1 MTQQTQTETYDLNA
15 IASAVNIKP
24 ERARLIIGELVEQF
38 NFDATT
44 VPQNTLVSILGS
56 VIGLMQT
63 HNLSITQAVQKYV
76 STLRDQQKK
85 TESKTANTAENM
97 AGQFDKLS
105 SDWAKQLAP
114 VLVKQTVDKT
124 FSEARDLLAQAFLSN
139 PFDDCF
145 AEVELILD
153 VKFQEVE
160 KQKTFQSN
168 GQENLLTYFALP
180 QGK

>member
-1 MTQQTQTETYDLNA
+1 MTQTQETYDLEA
-15 IASAVNIKP
+15 IASAVNVKP
-24 ERARLIIGELVEQF
+24 ERARLIIAELVNQF

-44 VPQNTLVSILGS
+44 VPPNTLVSILGS

-63 HNLSITQAVQKYV
+63 HNLSISQAVQKYV

-85 TESKTANTAENM
+85 AESNTAENM

-160 KQKTFQSN
+160 SQKKFQLS